1 MAKTRTPRAKPI
13 KGGCLC
19 GAVRYAIK
27 GKPGH
32 VGHCHC
38 TMCQKSTGAAFGSF
52 AGFPAENVRFTKGKP
67 KYYRS
72 SKWAARGFCAKCGGT
87 LVYKLVKDKANIWI
101 AIGSMDDLGAVTPEA
116 HIFTATMAPWL
127 KFADRLPRH
136 NLMP

>member
-1 MAKTRTPRAKPI
+1 MARRSI

-19 GAVRYAIK
+19 GAVRYAI
-27 GKPGH
+27 
-32 VGHCHC
+32 
-38 TMCQKSTGAAFGSF
+38 
-52 AGFPAENVRFTKGKP
+52 KGKP

-101 AIGSMDDLGAVTPEA
+101 AIGSLDDLGAVTPAA
-116 HIFTATMAPWL
+116 HIFTTTMAPWL
-127 KFADRLPRH
+127 KLADRLPRH